1 MSFLITRK
9 PEKLFASSVKFSRW
23 TALENPYLFELT
35 RSDYGV
41 NSTGIRPAYHPTKP
55 TVRTTG
61 DPVTVPIFV
70 LAGDRIYVNSGVYQG
85 IYTVFSVTN
94 EYIVLDT
101 PYIGVGGTGWVN
113 LVDRLQNFKAYI
125 KIYDGVTNVLID
137 ELRLSPDSTG
147 LLIADVSGILRKQLN
162 TTADPTQSTIN
173 KANKGISGSFR
184 IGYGA
189 TWLYVSEEIT
199 TDVTS
204 PEVIVKEKYYWL
216 SAAKQIDG
224 DIASGMSGIG
234 QNLKEFVPKNL
245 ASSEAKFL
253 TMFERPTYF
262 DGFPF
267 FLSFIYDED
276 FDGIT
281 LERHQQDADINGI
294 DVGAET
300 DNTLIVSQKHYVN
313 NMKLRAP
320 NAGTKIIKAWLED
333 GPAETDGYIG
343 VGGIPIGGA
352 SKYN

>member
-1 MSFLITRK
+1 
-9 PEKLFASSVKFSRW
+9 V
-23 TALENPYLFELT
+23 
-35 RSDYGV
+35 
-41 NSTGIRPAYHPTKP
+41 
-55 TVRTTG
+55 
-61 DPVTVPIFV
+61 PVFV

-189 TWLYVSEEIT
+189 SWLYVSEEIT

-204 PEVIVKEKYYWL
+204 PEVIVNEKYYWL

-224 DIASGMSGIG
+224 DIALGMSGIG

-281 LERHQQDADINGI
+281 LERHQQDADINGV
-294 DVGAET
+294 DVGSET
-300 DNTLIVSQKHYVN
+300 STTLIVSQKHYVN

>member
-1 MSFLITRK
+1 MSFLITRR
-9 PEKLFASSVKFSRW
+9 PEKLFASTVKFSRW
-23 TALENPYLFELT
+23 TALANPYIFEFT
-35 RSDYGV
+35 RKDYGV

-61 DPVTVPIFV
+61 DPITVPVFV
-70 LAGDRIYVNSGVYQG
+70 LAGDRIYVNSGVYNG

-125 KIYDGVTNVLID
+125 KIYDAVTSVLID
-137 ELRLSPDSTG
+137 ELRPSPDSTG
-147 LLIADVSGILRKQLN
+147 LLMADLSGVLRSRVD
-162 TTADPTQSTIN
+162 TTADPTQTTIN

-199 TDVTS
+199 TPVTS
-204 PEVIVKEKYYWL
+204 PEIKDEYKYYWL
-216 SAAKQIDG
+216 SAALQING
-224 DIASGMSGIG
+224 NIASGMNGIG
-234 QNLKEFVPKNL
+234 QNLKEYVPKNIA
-245 ASSEAKFL
+245 ASAAKFL

-276 FDGIT
+276 FYGIT
-281 LERHQQDADINGI
+281 LERHQQDADINGV
-294 DVGAET
+294 DVGSET
-300 DNTLIVSQKHYVN
+300 STTLIVSQKHYVN

-352 SKYN
+352 SKY